1 LTPTGA
7 AGPLGQ
13 TVYDRGVS
21 GFSTRAIR
29 AASTPPRVDEVPTA
43 VPIYQSATFQAA
55 DAETLADVI
64 AFRRPGFSYSR
75 LGNPTV
81 DAAAAAVAEI
91 EGAEAGYGFAS
102 GMAAIF
108 TTLTAL
114 VEAGDRIVASRALY
128 GSTQAV
134 LGTGLRRFGVEV
146 AFVDPTDLAAVEA
159 ALAER
164 PTRVFYV
171 ETIANPTTIVAD
183 VPRLVE
189 IAHRAGA
196 LAVVDNTFASPYV
209 FRPLE
214 HGADL
219 VVESATKWLAGHSD
233 VLAGFVAGGR
243 TLIEAI
249 RDRQIETGG
258 TLAPFSAFLVLRG
271 IETLAVRMERHA
283 ATALALAAW
292 LEGQDGVARVFYP
305 GLASHPQAA
314 VAARLFRTGGGM
326 LAFELAGGR
335 AAGAAFI
342 DALTIPQRTA
352 SLGSVHTFVVHPP
365 STSQRQL
372 SEAELAAAGI
382 APGLLRV
389 SVGLEDLDDLVED
402 FERGLR
408 AARGAGGLGVG
419 VDGAGAVGAGGLGPG
434 AGGPASPPAAAGSPA
449 SRP

>member
-1 LTPTGA
+1 M
-7 AGPLGQ
+7 
-13 TVYDRGVS
+13 YDRAVS

-55 DAETLADVI
+55 DAETLADVV
-64 AFRRPGFSYSR
+64 AFRRHGFAYSR

-81 DAAAAAVAEI
+81 EAAAAAVAEL

-108 TTLTAL
+108 TTLTAFL
-114 VEAGDRIVASRALY
+114 GAGDRIVASRALY
-128 GSTQAV
+128 GSTQTV
-134 LGTGLRRFGVEV
+134 IGTGLRRFGVEV
-146 AFVDPTDLAAVEA
+146 AFVDATDQAAVEA

-164 PTRVFYV
+164 PTRIFYV

-183 VPRLVE
+183 VPALAE
-189 IAHRAGA
+189 IAHRHGA
-196 LAVVDNTFASPYV
+196 LVVVDNTFASPYV

-219 VVESATKWLAGHSD
+219 VVESATKWIGGHSD
-233 VLAGFVAGGR
+233 VLAGFVAGR
-243 TLIEAI
+243 RKDIEAI
-249 RDRQIETGG
+249 RDRQVETGG

-271 IETLAVRMERHA
+271 VETLAVRMERHA
-283 ATALALAAW
+283 ATARALAEW
-292 LEGQDGVARVFYP
+292 LERQDGVARVFYP
-305 GLASHPQAA
+305 GLANHPQAA
-314 VAARLFRTGGGM
+314 VAGRLFRTGGGM

-335 AAGAAFI
+335 GAGAAFI

-389 SVGLEDLDDLVED
+389 SVGLEDLEDLVED
-402 FERGLR
+402 FARGLA
-408 AARGAGGLGVG
+408 AARTAGRA
-419 VDGAGAVGAGGLGPG
+419 DPSSAA
-434 AGGPASPPAAAGSPA
+434 AAAGA
-449 SRP
+449 AAARP

>member
-1 LTPTGA
+1 M
-7 AGPLGQ
+7 
-13 TVYDRGVS
+13 YDRGVT

-29 AASTPPRVDEVPTA
+29 AASTPPRVDQVPTA

-81 DAAAAAVAEI
+81 DAAAAAVAEL

-108 TTLTAL
+108 TTLTAFL
-114 VEAGDRIVASRALY
+114 GAGDRIVASQALY
-128 GSTQAV
+128 GSTQTV
-134 LGTGLRRFGVEV
+134 IGTGLRRFGIEV
-146 AFVDPTDLAAVEA
+146 AFVDPTDLTGVEA
-159 ALAER
+159 ALAAR
-164 PTRVFYV
+164 PTRLFYV

-183 VPRLVE
+183 VPALVAL
-189 IAHRAGA
+189 AHRHGA

-209 FRPLE
+209 FRPLD

-219 VVESATKWLAGHSD
+219 VVESATKWLGGHSD
-233 VLAGFVAGGR
+233 VLAGFVAGR
-243 TLIEAI
+243 RELIEAI
-249 RDRQIETGG
+249 RDRQVETGG
-258 TLAPFSAFLVLRG
+258 TLAPLSAFLVLRG

-283 ATALALAAW
+283 ATARALAAW
-292 LEGQDGVARVFYP
+292 LEEQDGVARVYYP
-305 GLASHPQAA
+305 GLPSHPQAA
-314 VAARLFRTGGGM
+314 IADRCFRTGGGM
-326 LAFELAGGR
+326 LAFEIAGGR
-335 AAGAAFI
+335 SAGAAFI

-372 SEAELAAAGI
+372 SEAELVAAGI

-389 SVGLEDLDDLVED
+389 SVGLEDLEDLVED
-402 FERGLR
+402 FGRGLA
-408 AARGAGGLGVG
+408 AAR
-419 VDGAGAVGAGGLGPG
+419 
-434 AGGPASPPAAAGSPA
+434 AAAGIAPSPA
-449 SRP
+449 ATGGLPAVRP

>member
-1 LTPTGA
+1 M
-7 AGPLGQ
+7 
-13 TVYDRGVS
+13 S

-43 VPIYQSATFQAA
+43 VPIYQSATFQTA

-81 DAAAAAVAEI
+81 EAAAAAVAEI

-114 VEAGDRIVASRALY
+114 VGAGDRIVASRALY
-128 GSTQAV
+128 GSTQTV
-134 LGTGLRRFGVEV
+134 LGRGLRRFGIEV
-146 AFVDPTDLAAVEA
+146 AFVDPTDPAAVET
-159 ALAER
+159 ALAEG
-164 PTRVFYV
+164 PTRVLYV

-183 VPRLVE
+183 VPALVE
-189 IAHRAGA
+189 VAHRHGA

-219 VVESATKWLAGHSD
+219 VVESATKWIGGHSD
-233 VLAGFVAGGR
+233 VLAGFVAGR
-243 TLIEAI
+243 RALVETV
-249 RDRQIETGG
+249 RDHQIETGA

-271 IETLAVRMERHA
+271 IETLAVRIEHQA
-283 ATALALAAW
+283 ATARALAAW
-292 LEGQDGVARVFYP
+292 LERQDGVDRVYYP
-305 GLASHPQAA
+305 GLPSHPQAA

-326 LAFELAGGR
+326 LAFELGGGR
-335 AAGAAFI
+335 AGGAAFI

-389 SVGLEDLDDLVED
+389 SVGLEDPEDLIED
-402 FERGLR
+402 FERGLTAARTAADVETAAAQRDGR
-408 AARGAGGLGVG
+408 AAPR
-419 VDGAGAVGAGGLGPG
+419 
-434 AGGPASPPAAAGSPA
+434 
-449 SRP
+449 RT

>member
-1 LTPTGA
+1 M
-7 AGPLGQ
+7 
-13 TVYDRGVS
+13 S

-29 AASTPPRVDEVPTA
+29 AASTPPRVDEIPTA

-81 DAAAAAVAEI
+81 EAAAAAVAEL

-114 VEAGDRIVASRALY
+114 VGAGDRIVASRALY
-128 GSTQAV
+128 GSTQSV
-134 LGTGLRRFGVEV
+134 IGSGLRRFGVEV
-146 AFVDPTDLAAVEA
+146 DFVDPTDPQAVEA
-159 ALAER
+159 ALGER
-164 PTRVFYV
+164 PARVLYV

-183 VPRLVE
+183 VPRLAE
-189 IAHRAGA
+189 LAHRSGA
-196 LAVVDNTFASPYV
+196 TVVVDNTFASPYV
-209 FRPLE
+209 FRPFE

-219 VVESATKWLAGHSD
+219 VIESATKWIGGHSD
-233 VLAGFVAGGR
+233 VLAGFVAGR
-243 TLIEAI
+243 RELVELI
-249 RDRQIETGG
+249 RDRQVETGG
-258 TLAPFSAFLVLRG
+258 TLSPFSAFLVLRG
-271 IETLAVRMERHA
+271 VETLAVRMDRHA

-292 LEGQDGVARVFYP
+292 LEGQDGVTRVYYP
-305 GLASHPQAA
+305 GLPSHPQAA
-314 VAARLFRTGGGM
+314 VATRLFRSGGGM

-335 AAGAAFI
+335 RAGAAFI

-389 SVGLEDLDDLVED
+389 SVGLEDLEDLVSD
-402 FERGLR
+402 FEAGLQA
-408 AARGAGGLGVG
+408 AAR
-419 VDGAGAVGAGGLGPG
+419 AGALTTPEQAPGSAPAGR
-434 AGGPASPPAAAGSPA
+434 S
-449 SRP
+449 

>member
-1 LTPTGA
+1 
-7 AGPLGQ
+7 
-13 TVYDRGVS
+13 VYDRDVT

-29 AASTPPRVDEVPTA
+29 AASTPPRVEEIPTA
-43 VPIYQSATFQAA
+43 VPIYQSATFRAA
-55 DAETLADVI
+55 DAETLADVV

-81 DAAAAAVAEI
+81 EAAAAAVAEL
-91 EGAEAGYGFAS
+91 EGGEAGYGFAS

-108 TTLTAL
+108 TTLTAFL
-114 VEAGDRIVASRALY
+114 GAGDRVVASRALY

-134 LGTGLRRFGVEV
+134 IGTGLRRFGIDV
-146 AFVDPTDLAAVEA
+146 AFVDPTDLAGVVA

-164 PTRVFYV
+164 STRLVYV

-183 VPRLVE
+183 VPALVE
-189 IAHRAGA
+189 LAHRHGA
-196 LAVVDNTFASPYV
+196 LVVVDNTFASPYV

-219 VVESATKWLAGHSD
+219 VVESATKWLGGHSD
-233 VLAGFVAGGR
+233 VLAGFVAGR
-243 TLIEAI
+243 RELIEAI

-283 ATALALAAW
+283 ATARALAVW
-292 LEGQDGVARVFYP
+292 LEEQDGVARVYYP
-305 GLASHPQAA
+305 GLPSHPQAS
-314 VAARLFRTGGGM
+314 VAARYFRTGGGM

-389 SVGLEDLDDLVED
+389 SVGLEDLEDLVED
-402 FERGLR
+402 FERGLA
-408 AARGAGGLGVG
+408 AARVRGGST
-419 VDGAGAVGAGGLGPG
+419 
-434 AGGPASPPAAAGSPA
+434 AGGPPAVTAGAPAVAAGAPA
-449 SRP
+449 VAAGAPAVAAGEPAPRP